1 MSLKNKNLRLFSYL
15 FNKYT
20 VVVAAFLVFLI
31 FFDDH
36 NLIKKNKMKNEIE
49 QLETELK
56 DYRYKLADN
65 REEIK
70 RLRTDTVYLEKV
82 AREKYYMKNE
92 NEDIF
97 LFNEAK

>member
-1 MSLKNKNLRLFSYL
+1 M
-15 FNKYT
+15 
-20 VVVAAFLVFLI
+20 AAFLVFLI

-70 RLRTDTVYLEKV
+70 RLRTDTAYLEKV

>member
-70 RLRTDTVYLEKV
+70 RLRTDTAYLEKV

>member
-56 DYRYKLADN
+56 DYRHKLADN

>member
-1 MSLKNKNLRLFSYL
+1 M
-15 FNKYT
+15 
-20 VVVAAFLVFLI
+20 AAFLVFLI

-56 DYRYKLADN
+56 DYRHKLADN